1 METNY
6 AVHPGAIL
14 QESLTDINMSQRE
27 LSQKTGISTT
37 IINELIKGKRSMNV
51 GMAQKLEEQLGLP
64 ATFWMD
70 VQAKFDL
77 QSTKADAL
85 LQYGSKELQSA
96 GYTANQIADRFIC
109 YNEES
114 ANNAEYQNDL
124 TNLKMQKLLFF
135 AQKEFIRNGKI
146 LFADPI
152 EHWTYGPVIKSVY
165 NRFRNNANTAIAE
178 HPENTELSREDEKL
192 LRKVFEKYNRY
203 TASYLVTLTYKDKA
217 WINTAPKEV
226 ITPQLIRENL

>member
-14 QESLTDINMSQRE
+14 QETLTDTGMTQRE

-77 QSTKADAL
+77 QSTKSDVL
-85 LQYGSKELQSA
+85 LQYGSEELQNA
-96 GYTANQIADRFIC
+96 GYSANQIADRLIC
-109 YNEES
+109 YNE
-114 ANNAEYQNDL
+114 ALNADAEYENCL
-124 TNLKMQKLLFF
+124 TNLRLQKLLFF
-135 AQKEFIRNGKI
+135 VQKEFIRNGKV
-146 LFADPI
+146 LFDDPV
-152 EHWTYGPVIKSVY
+152 EHWTYGPVVKSVY
-165 NRFRNNANTAIAE
+165 RRFQNTRNPISE
-178 HPENTELSREDEKL
+178 SVENVRLSQEDEKML
-192 LRKVFEKYNRY
+192 EKAFAKYNRY
-203 TASYLVTLTYKDKA
+203 TTSHLVTLTHREKSWLATKTNE
-217 WINTAPKEV
+217 I
-226 ITPQLIRENL
+226 ITPELIKNSL